1 VHVLAASFAWSDVE
15 TWESLYDVYRHDYNG
30 NAVVC
35 GNAFTYNSH
44 NNLVLISE
52 DKNVILEGLDG
63 YIVAAGADTLMICR
77 RKNEDMVFRFSSDVE
92 LKKLI
97 DKKN

>member
-1 VHVLAASFAWSDVE
+1 M
-15 TWESLYDVYRHDYNG
+15 
-30 NAVVC
+30 
-35 GNAFTYNSH
+35 
-44 NNLVLISE
+44 LVSE

-97 DKKN
+97 DKK